1 MTSRTL
7 TIVAAGA
14 AALIALT
21 PLSACGSSPSSSDGG
36 VTTVRFALET
46 QDPPYSY
53 AGEDG
58 TPRGFDVDVLKA
70 LDRELDDY
78 RFDYSSVDYQTALA
92 GTKQGR
98 YDALIGAFFATPARA
113 KQYLL
118 SKPYDYYFMNLV
130 VPQGSPI
137 DSLKDLDGK
146 TLDPIV
152 PTDGR
157 YTAIKAW
164 LKRNPDVSITV
175 PTVTNQETFPDMF
188 KAVRDGTYD
197 AVYLSKA
204 QYDGVADSLGFAMK
218 VTGPVDAAGTVI
230 LYDRSQRDLRR
241 AVDGAID
248 RLIEDG
254 TLPKLTQRYFHQD
267 DFALARQLG
276 VAPRES

>member
-1 MTSRTL
+1 MTVKPL
-7 TIVAAGA
+7 TIA
-14 AALIALT
+14 AAVAVIIAT
-21 PLSACGSSPSSSDGG
+21 VPLSACGSSPSASGDGAT
-36 VTTVRFALET
+36 VVRFALKT

-58 TPRGFDVDVLKA
+58 TPKGFDTTRQRWPA
-70 LDRELDDY
+70 
-78 RFDYSSVDYQTALA
+78 
-92 GTKQGR
+92 TKQGR

-130 VPQGSPI
+130 VPEGSPI
-137 DSLKDLDGK
+137 DSLQDLDGK

-157 YTAIKAW
+157 YTAIQAW
-164 LKRNPDVSITV
+164 LKRHPDISITV
-175 PTVTNQETFPDMF
+175 PTVTSQETFPDMF
-188 KAVRDGTYD
+188 RAVHDGTYD

-204 QYDGVADSLGFAMK
+204 QYDGVADSLGFPMK
-218 VTGPVDAAGTVI
+218 VTAPVDAAGTVI
-230 LYDRSQRDLRR
+230 LYDNSQRDLRH

-248 RLIEDG
+248 RLVDDG

>member
-1 MTSRTL
+1 M
-7 TIVAAGA
+7 
-14 AALIALT
+14 
-21 PLSACGSSPSSSDGG
+21 
-36 VTTVRFALET
+36 ET

-58 TPRGFDVDVLKA
+58 TPKGFDVDVLKA
-70 LDRELDDY
+70 LDRELGGY
-78 RFDYSSVDYQTALA
+78 RFEYSSVDYQTALA

-130 VPQGSPI
+130 VPEESPI
-137 DSLKDLDGK
+137 DSLQDLDGK

-157 YTAIKAW
+157 YTAIQAW
-164 LKRNPDVSITV
+164 LKRHPDISITV
-175 PTVTNQETFPDMF
+175 PTVTSQETFPDMF
-188 KAVRDGTYD
+188 RAVHDGTYD

-204 QYDGVADSLGFAMK
+204 QYDGVADSLGFPMK
-218 VTGPVDAAGTVI
+218 VTAPVDAAGTVI
-230 LYDRSQRDLRR
+230 LYDNSQRDLRH

-248 RLIEDG
+248 RLVDDG
-254 TLPKLTQRYFHQD
+254 TLPKLNQRYFHQD